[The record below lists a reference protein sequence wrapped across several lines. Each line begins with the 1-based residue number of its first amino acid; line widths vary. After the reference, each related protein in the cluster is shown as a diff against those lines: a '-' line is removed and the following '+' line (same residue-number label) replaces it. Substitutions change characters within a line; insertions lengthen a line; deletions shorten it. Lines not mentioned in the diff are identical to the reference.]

1 MKIIRSSVCIILLYW
16 LVSASAT
23 AQVTARRLTKKI
35 TDANAAANQ
44 VNQPA
49 PTAVAPPQV
58 IAPPARIVTNGVPE
72 KTTEEKAA
80 ILQRTIEFQ
89 KKRAEAGAP
98 SAQYDLGLRYLN
110 GDGVE
115 RNPELAQKWLH
126 SAATNGNMQAVKK
139 LKELDKK

>member
-58 IAPPARIVTNGVPE
+58 IAPPARIVTNVVPE
-72 KTTEEKAA
+72 KTTEEKAV
-80 ILQRTIEFQ
+80 ILQRTIQFQ

-115 RNPELAQKWLH
+115 KNPELAQKWLH
-126 SAATNGNMQAVKK
+126 SAANNGNMQAVKK